1 MLRTDTEGDPVER
14 LLELVAETEYG
25 VALDL
30 HDFGQVSE
38 SSLNEVWEDF
48 LETTA
53 VPGGGRCPYCGG
65 PTATVTGRHPAYPEL
80 RREVWACHRC
90 GPVLDLPAGAPVRGI
105 RLDCPPVWPSPGT
118 VEVEVTV
125 MAAEGAGEGLPAA
138 VLVQVA
144 KAAARG
150 LVVPEPQ
157 RVLLVPGSPVRV
169 RAEVEV
175 GGHAFAHHEHAVR
188 AVVVAGGQVHS
199 AARPVAVRPVE

>member
-1 MLRTDTEGDPVER
+1 M
-14 LLELVAETEYG
+14 
-25 VALDL
+25 
-30 HDFGQVSE
+30 
-38 SSLNEVWEDF
+38 
-48 LETTA
+48 
-53 VPGGGRCPYCGG
+53 
-65 PTATVTGRHPAYPEL
+65 
-80 RREVWACHRC
+80 
-90 GPVLDLPAGAPVRGI
+90 RGI

-125 MAAEGAGEGLPAA
+125 TAAEGAEGAGEGLPAA

-175 GGHAFAHHEHAVR
+175 GEHAFAHHEHAVR

-199 AARPVAVRPVE
+199 AARPVAVRPVDRQGRWGAAFPGGKAPKCGVESCN